1 MLTPKKHMNLDSS
14 LLRISALMLRELN
27 KRGVIGFEQL
37 RTVVTKRVG
46 PDGDITFLPALDFLF
61 LLGKVEYHVKN
72 DTLEYKAD

>member
-37 RTVVTKRVG
+37 RTVVIKRVG
-46 PDGDITFLPALDFLF
+46 PDGDMTFLPALDFLF
-61 LLGKVEYHVKN
+61 LLGRVEYHAKN